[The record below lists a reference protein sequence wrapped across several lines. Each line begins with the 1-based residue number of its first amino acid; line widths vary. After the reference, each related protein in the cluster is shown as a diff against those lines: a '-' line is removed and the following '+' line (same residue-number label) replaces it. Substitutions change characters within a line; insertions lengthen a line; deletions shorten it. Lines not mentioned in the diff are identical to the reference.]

1 MENTCNIPGFFEWD
15 GGILKHLTYMSIV
28 AVLGFTVHLMIELR
42 VFDGL
47 FSKKLM
53 VENFPES
60 EDEDVK
66 AEKQRVNNLS
76 DKEIKYTN
84 LVIKNM
90 IKMYKKFRAV
100 NQISVAVEQ

>member
-1 MENTCNIPGFFEWD
+1 
-15 GGILKHLTYMSIV
+15 MSIV
-28 AVLGFTVHLMIELR
+28 AVVGSTVHLMIELR

-47 FSKKLM
+47 FSKKIII
-53 VENFPES
+53 ENIPES

-66 AEKQRVNNLS
+66 AEKERVNNMS

-90 IKMYKKFRAV
+90 SKMYKKFRAV

>member
-1 MENTCNIPGFFEWD
+1 
-15 GGILKHLTYMSIV
+15 MSIV
-28 AVLGFTVHLMIELR
+28 AVVGSTVHLMIELR

-47 FSKKLM
+47 FSKKIII
-53 VENFPES
+53 ENIPES

-66 AEKQRVNNLS
+66 AEKERVSNMS

-90 IKMYKKFRAV
+90 SKMYKKFRAV